1 MVIRRVL
8 RRFSLGAL
16 CIAVLLLSPAGTMA
30 QDPETS
36 EPTEEPTPESTAAS
50 DNGAENRFDLGFQRI
65 ETPVGDFVT
74 TLLGYTRAF
83 RGNMS
88 FSASVTFNYA
98 DAFRSTDQGYTKERH
113 FGLGD
118 TILIYS
124 YVPGQKVTAQPWV
137 PKSAGFSVLLIV
149 PTGKAAD
156 LLGGDQWVFSPQAG
170 WVVSFAEHFTL
181 LPALRYTTS
190 FAEGNLAKPVEE
202 LSAEFIVVWAH
213 DSGWWID
220 YTGDI
225 VRDFR
230 RDDWRYDD
238 TFSVGKMFGSRFGLS
253 VAYGVLHR
261 VDPTSIRDDNQWMLF
276 FHYVMPNR
284 GGKGP

>member
-16 CIAVLLLSPAGTMA
+16 CIAVLLLPPAGTMA

-50 DNGAENRFDLGFQRI
+50 DNSAENLLDLGFQRI

-88 FSASVTFNYA
+88 FSASMTFNYV
-98 DAFRSTDQGYTKERH
+98 DSIRSTDQGIIRERH
-113 FGLGD
+113 LGLGD

-137 PKSAGFSVLLIV
+137 PKSAGFSVLLVV
-149 PTGKAAD
+149 PTGNAAD

-181 LPALRYTTS
+181 LQALHYTTT
-190 FAEGNLAKPVEE
+190 FAGGNLAVPVEE
-202 LSAEFIVVWAH
+202 LSGELVVVWAH
-213 DSGWWID
+213 ESGWWID
-220 YTGDI
+220 YGGEI
-225 VRDFR
+225 VRDLR
-230 RDDWRYDD
+230 RYDWRYDD

-253 VAYGVLHR
+253 VAYGVLEG

-276 FHYVMPNR
+276 FHYVMPGR
-284 GGKGP
+284 SSR